1 MGEGGGAW
9 GQSENLQC
17 RNCHNGI
24 SQRRTPK
31 TLLKTKF
38 SFLILSNLPQ
48 GCWMVG
54 SVNLFWGW
62 KCIFRCASISWH
74 VMSKFWNLVE
84 ILKFGW
90 NPEICLKFWNFLKD
104 LKKLQKIW
112 NLVDFFTFGK
122 NSEIWLIS
130 WNLVWILKFGLFSE
144 IWLIFWNLVDF
155 LKFG

>member
-1 MGEGGGAW
+1 MVQFSKKFVGGG
-9 GQSENLQC
+9 C
-17 RNCHNGI
+17 CHSRI
-24 SQRRTPK
+24 SQRTPK

-62 KCIFRCASISWH
+62 KGIFLSNPNSGFLAGIYLEDNMEIIRSI
-74 VMSKFWNLVE
+74 FAFYNLSE
-84 ILKFGW
+84 ILNFGW
-90 NPEICLKFWNFLKD
+90 NSEICLKIWNLLED
-104 LKKLQKIW
+104 LEKLQNIW

-130 WNLVWILKFGLFSE
+130 WNLV
-144 IWLIFWNLVDF
+144 
-155 LKFG
+155 